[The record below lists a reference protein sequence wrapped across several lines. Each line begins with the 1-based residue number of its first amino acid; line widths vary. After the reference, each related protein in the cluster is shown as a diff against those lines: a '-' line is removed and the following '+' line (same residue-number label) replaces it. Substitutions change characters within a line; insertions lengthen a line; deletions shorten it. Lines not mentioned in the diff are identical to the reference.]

1 MSLRASSRRLT
12 RSAVAVKTVST
23 VQILPTQPLR
33 STFTPILPLT
43 SIRTI
48 FDPFARRRSSEAEQ
62 NPLYNDLLKQSPSV
76 NNPTQNPRS
85 VLQRGGLA
93 ESSIFD
99 TPDAGPQPETP
110 SAVSPARLP
119 NADAV
124 LDPQP
129 LQRCRWQRKMVI
141 HSIRSRWRLSK
152 TATLKRTEREVLAKS
167 HFFKTSVK
175 KLGPLARQIAGKTV
189 DDAIVQMRF
198 SKKRAAKEV
207 LEHLKYAR
215 DQAIVKRGMGLG
227 SVDGTKGEPV
237 QIRLRDGKKKIIS
250 DRTQIYIDQAW
261 VGRGPYGK
269 EPEYRARGVVNML
282 RPPQTNLSL
291 LLKEEKTRIRQ
302 AAEREEKR
310 RRKPVWVP
318 LPNRPITAQRQYYSW

>member
-1 MSLRASSRRLT
+1 MASPGHIPSQT
-12 RSAVAVKTVST
+12 RPS
-23 VQILPTQPLR
+23 R
-33 STFTPILPLT
+33 STSMPVLPLT

-48 FDPFARRRSSEAEQ
+48 FNPFARKRSSEAEQ

-76 NNPTQNPRS
+76 NNPTHAPKF

-93 ESSIFD
+93 GSSIFD
-99 TPDAGPQPETP
+99 TPDAGPQPEISVGTALP
-110 SAVSPARLP
+110 SLLP
-119 NADAV
+119 HADAV

-129 LQRCRWQRKMVI
+129 SQRRRWQRKMVI
-141 HSIRSRWRLSK
+141 RSIRSRWRLRK
-152 TATLKRTEREVLAKS
+152 TAVLKRTERQILAKS

-175 KLGPLARQIAGKTV
+175 KLGPLARQISGKTV

-198 SKKRAAKEV
+198 SKKKAAKEV

-227 SVDGTKGEPV
+227 SVNDTKGEPV
-237 QIRLRDGKKKIIS
+237 QIRLKDGKKKKITDS
-250 DRTQIYIDQAW
+250 TQIYIDQAW

-269 EPEYRARGVVNML
+269 EPECRARGVVNML
-282 RPPQTNLSL
+282 RPPKTSLSL